1 MELLLF
7 YLFITIFVSF
17 VCSILEAVIL
27 STTPTYIQSLYKKD
41 VDSAKRLDA
50 LKSDI
55 DTAVSSI
62 LILNTIA
69 HTMGAAGVGAE
80 ALKLFGDEFQAII
93 SVILTLVIL
102 YFSEI
107 IPKTIGATYWQKLSV
122 PASRV
127 IRLLIKITY
136 PLIIISKF
144 ITRKIKKDE
153 DNSVSRDEILAV
165 AELGE
170 KSGNIAEI
178 EGDMLENLLSL
189 KNIKTKDILTPRSV
203 VFTLSEH
210 MHLKDVVDLDEVYIH
225 TRIPIYSEDKDSISG
240 FVLNYEI
247 LRLGVEDS
255 LDTEISNLSKPI
267 HRVSENIPVLYLLN
281 LFIKREE
288 QIFLVE
294 DSFSQFVGIVTL
306 EDAVETLL
314 GAEIVDEVDRV
325 ADMRELAKQKA
336 SRFKASIN
344 SNQE

>member
-107 IPKTIGATYWQKLSV
+107 IPKTIELKEVAKAIASAKRLGMKRQTFYVMYHGWDHHDELLNSHAKMLGVLDNAMYEFNLALKEIGASDSV
-122 PASRV
+122 LTFTASDFARS
-127 IRLLIKITY
+127 LT
-136 PLIIISKF
+136 SNGNG
-144 ITRKIKKDE
+144 TDHAWGG
-153 DNSVSRDEILAV
+153 NSMIMGDMVV
-165 AELGE
+165 G
-170 KSGNIAEI
+170 AEI
-178 EGDMLENLLSL
+178 FGEYPS
-189 KNIKTKDILTPRSV
+189 
-203 VFTLSEH
+203 
-210 MHLKDVVDLDEVYIH
+210 
-225 TRIPIYSEDKDSISG
+225 
-240 FVLNYEI
+240 
-247 LRLGVEDS
+247 LRLGSE
-255 LDTEISNLSKPI
+255 LDIGGGVLIPTTSTDELYAQILRWYGIKEKKISQILPNLKNFSHKEP
-267 HRVSENIPVLYLLN
+267 LG
-281 LFIKREE
+281 FIKG
-288 QIFLVE
+288 
-294 DSFSQFVGIVTL
+294 DKS
-306 EDAVETLL
+306 
-314 GAEIVDEVDRV
+314 
-325 ADMRELAKQKA
+325 
-336 SRFKASIN
+336 
-344 SNQE
+344 